1 MARRGSACS
10 FRPAARRLLADLLG
24 LSMTAILLAGCTS
37 HDSGS
42 SDPPSSNEVALRVDT
57 VHGKGLSEVAR
68 ARLESQV
75 SDVLAHYVDAGFL
88 GNYPR
93 SDFVQSFADFTSG
106 AAEQAVADIDVLT
119 AARFQDASSVRATD
133 LGAKLSFLVVNGQAI
148 GATAW
153 IDFSFAVDDHGTPK
167 TAALDGRLMLNRRGD
182 RWSVF
187 GYQVNRD
194 DSDTLPTEASSS

>member
-10 FRPAARRLLADLLG
+10 IRPAVRGLLANLLG
-24 LSMTAILLAGCTS
+24 VSMTAIVLAGCTS
-37 HDSGS
+37 QGSGS
-42 SDPPSSNEVALRVDT
+42 SSPASSNDVALRVDT
-57 VHGKGLSEVAR
+57 VSGKSLSEDAR

-75 SDVLAHYVDAGFL
+75 SDVLARYVDAAFL
-88 GNYPR
+88 GDYPR

-106 AAEQAVADIDVLT
+106 AAQQAVADIDVLT
-119 AARFQDASSVRATD
+119 ASRFQDASSVRATD
-133 LGAKLSFLVVNGQAI
+133 LGAKLAFLVVDGQAI

-153 IDFSFAVDDHGTPK
+153 IDFSFAVDDHGTAK

-187 GYQVNRD
+187 GYQVSRD
-194 DSDTLPTEASSS
+194 ESDTLPTEASSP